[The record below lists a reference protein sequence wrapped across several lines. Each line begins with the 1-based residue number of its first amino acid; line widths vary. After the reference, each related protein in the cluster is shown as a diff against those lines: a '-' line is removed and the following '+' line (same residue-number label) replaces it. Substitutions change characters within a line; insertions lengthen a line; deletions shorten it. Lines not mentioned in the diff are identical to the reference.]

1 MNYIWIFFY
10 SKKIANCKKHF
21 TRVIS
26 SNINECDMPNSFSG
40 RSGSKIIHH
49 FITNTHSDG
58 RWRAAKSTAKSA
70 SSSRSVLQTGEGRE
84 HHQHHHYY
92 YSYVV
97 QYTYHHHC
105 PQLPTSPSLC
115 NPLIQQHAPISDI
128 IYYNVWH
135 SSLELEKNGEKVKI
149 KVRLFVEIYKGA
161 RGNNGR
167 QEGERE
173 REI

>member
-1 MNYIWIFFY
+1 MRKE
-10 SKKIANCKKHF
+10 KKICVSVADFVFQKHGKFLKSF
-21 TRVIS
+21 TRAIS
-26 SNINECDMPNSFSG
+26 SNINECDMPNSFVG
-40 RSGSKIIHH
+40 RVLKLFIISSL
-49 FITNTHSDG
+49 THSDG

-105 PQLPTSPSLC
+105 PQLPTSPTLC

-149 KVRLFVEIYKGA
+149 KVRLFVETLQSI
-161 RGNNGR
+161 
-167 QEGERE
+167 
-173 REI
+173 